1 MYFHF
6 ESVGTKDHQWYAFLP
21 IESSFFQ
28 VDGGGCAE
36 ADDLV
41 GLGVDVEDEPG
52 EPGQGIVVMMGD
64 GDLRFAAGDES
75 GDVIL
80 LGQSSVVSSSMSSSK

>member
-1 MYFHF
+1 M
-6 ESVGTKDHQWYAFLP
+6 
-21 IESSFFQ
+21 
-28 VDGGGCAE
+28 
-36 ADDLV
+36 